1 MLALEEILDALD
13 PIVLLLLGGGR
24 HPVHGVLPLHHL
36 AITICLA
43 GLDHL
48 VARAEELKAVLFA

>member
-1 MLALEEILDALD
+1 MSY
-13 PIVLLLLGGGR
+13 
-24 HPVHGVLPLHHL
+24 L

-48 VARAEELKAVLFA
+48 VARAEELKAVLFASIRHISDLQKKIIIIKGK